1 MGLSEAAQKPILCNS
16 VTRFSH
22 GVGRIGGA
30 FWVWK
35 KERKTVEEINLG
47 PRKWIVR
54 TTNGLSAIFSPLFLA
69 ACPNRVKCLFY
80 PSPSLP
86 LSHSQHPNCP
96 ILIFM
101 TLLFL
106 RGFQKFCR
114 HFHVLIPYPYIS
126 FRAPGFDTTVCFGS
140 LSSATP
146 SLTYIS
152 LVRNILCDFM
162 SRWSILDEWQT
173 SIASAT

>member
-1 MGLSEAAQKPILCNS
+1 M
-16 VTRFSH
+16 
-22 GVGRIGGA
+22 
-30 FWVWK
+30 
-35 KERKTVEEINLG
+35 EEINLG

-80 PSPSLP
+80 PSPSL
-86 LSHSQHPNCP
+86 SHSQHPNCP

-114 HFHVLIPYPYIS
+114 RFHLLIPYPYIS

-140 LSSATP
+140 LSSANP
-146 SLTYIS
+146 SLTYICS
-152 LVRNILCDFM
+152 DTPTP
-162 SRWSILDEWQT
+162 WQGWCHFRRLEVLHAYKAKVVIC
-173 SIASAT
+173 SYIWPL